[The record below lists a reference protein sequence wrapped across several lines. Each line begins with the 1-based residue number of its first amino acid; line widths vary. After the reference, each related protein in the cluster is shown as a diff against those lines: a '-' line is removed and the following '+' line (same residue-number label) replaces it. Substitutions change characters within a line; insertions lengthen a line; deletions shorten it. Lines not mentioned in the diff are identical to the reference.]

1 MSGRII
7 PTIWGKRWGF
17 PGTGPLPTFWPFM
30 VSLRTVM
37 ALLGVSF
44 SMLIYYN
51 ECIMRLKVH
60 WKSKL
65 LPSWTWL
72 VLTSFCHVLWL
83 HHSFK
88 GCALPPSLL
97 FQFLLPPNSLLLVA
111 FTYILFFCVELLT
124 NTLILSQ
131 TWICLPMHSKA
142 NLMTPGCG
150 EGKCSVYC
158 RAAREEPRAAGA

>member
-60 WKSKL
+60 WKSETSAIL
-65 LPSWTWL
+65 DL
-72 VLTSFCHVLWL
+72 VGSNQFLSCPMATSF
-83 HHSFK
+83 F
-88 GCALPPSLL
+88 
-97 FQFLLPPNSLLLVA
+97 
-111 FTYILFFCVELLT
+111 
-124 NTLILSQ
+124 
-131 TWICLPMHSKA
+131 
-142 NLMTPGCG
+142 
-150 EGKCSVYC
+150 
-158 RAAREEPRAAGA
+158 